1 MSQKQHTNQKKTAG
15 VTESRG
21 ISAPTTPGLFL
32 QIVRKHWTELA
43 IIGIT
48 IIALLIRLY
57 NLTWQCFNVD
67 EVYTAQVAANTTI
80 STIYW
85 SFRYDCNLP
94 LYYLAAHW
102 VSVFAGTIDRFTV
115 RIPAV
120 IFGTLAIPVT
130 YLIGKELRNKTFG
143 LITAA
148 VMAIMFPLYYY
159 SQDGRAY
166 SLVMLMFLGFIY
178 FYIKIVE
185 GDTRNGTL
193 IFAGLFA
200 ALSLWSHYY
209 SIVPIAVAILLLLIN
224 NRKLAA
230 IEISVVFGL
239 LVAPMLAFMD
249 IKNLLSRAA
258 PWVFGTSYAEGTT
271 PQALTITPIQM
282 ILYLPNELWCW
293 AWLVLFPLAA
303 YTLWKYKIKVFGYF
317 AVISA
322 ASMAGVIIL
331 AHFTNTLPRY
341 TLLISP
347 LVILMACYPVS
358 GIIENQ
364 NTLAKKIVLISLVL
378 FVIAILNLGS
388 FISWTTFNVCPLV
401 NNTWQFQPSG

>member
-1 MSQKQHTNQKKTAG
+1 LWGTP
-15 VTESRG
+15 
-21 ISAPTTPGLFL
+21 APTIPGLFL
-32 QIVRKHWTELA
+32 KSICKYWAELA
-43 IIGIT
+43 IIGVT
-48 IIALLIRLY
+48 IIALFIRLY

-80 STIYW
+80 STIYY

-102 VSVFAGTIDRFTV
+102 ASVFAGTIDRFTV

-120 IFGTLAIPVT
+120 IFGTLAIPVI
-130 YLIGKELRNKTFG
+130 YLIGKELQGKTFG

-148 VMAIMFPLYYY
+148 VIAIMFPFYYY

-185 GDTRNGTL
+185 GDTRNRTL

-209 SIVPIAVAILLLLIN
+209 SIVPIVVAILLLLIN

-258 PWVFGTSYAEGTT
+258 PWIFGTSYTGGTI
-271 PQALTITPIQM
+271 PAALTISPIQM

-293 AWLVLFPLAA
+293 AWLVVLPLAA
-303 YTLWKYKIKVFGYF
+303 YTLWKYRLKIFGYF
-317 AVISA
+317 AIIGL
-322 ASMAGVIIL
+322 ASMAGVVVL
-331 AHFTNTLPRY
+331 AHFTNALPRY
-341 TLLISP
+341 ALLVSP
-347 LVILMACYPVS
+347 LFILVALYPIS
-358 GIIENQ
+358 KTIDNQ
-364 NTLAKKIVLISLVL
+364 KTMAKKIVFVGVVL
-378 FVIAILNLGS
+378 FIIAILNIGS
-388 FISWTTFNVCPLV
+388 FVSWTTFNICPLV
-401 NNTWQFQPSG
+401 NNTWQLLPPG